1 MLKILKKSIK
11 YFIEVELTPEEEE
24 LLESI
29 SSSYDM
35 TLSEDM
41 NFLVKRKR
49 HHRKHCLD
57 KGFRLLE
64 IKRNVKIF

>member
-1 MLKILKKSIK
+1 MLKISKKSIK
-11 YFIEVELTPEEEE
+11 YFIEVELTPEEE